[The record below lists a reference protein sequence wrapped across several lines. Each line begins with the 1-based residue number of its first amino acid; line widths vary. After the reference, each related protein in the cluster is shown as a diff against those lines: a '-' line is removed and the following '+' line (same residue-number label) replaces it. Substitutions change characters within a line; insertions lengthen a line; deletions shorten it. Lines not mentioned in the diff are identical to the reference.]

1 MYSFSLP
8 TYVYTSRLEKCANRL
23 KSHLNYTSSL
33 KYCADMLQITR
44 ILIQASFSLVVLFL
58 VADVCLYFKT

>member
-8 TYVYTSRLEKCANRL
+8 TYV
-23 KSHLNYTSSL
+23 YTSSL

-58 VADVCLYFKT
+58 SRRRMFILQDLKNVQID

>member
-1 MYSFSLP
+1 MFVFKTRKIQVNWYRCTVFSLP
-8 TYVYTSRLEKCANRL
+8 TYV
-23 KSHLNYTSSL
+23 YTSSL

-44 ILIQASFSLVVLFL
+44 ILIQVSFSLVVLFL